1 MADRVSIEQ
10 SEPYTWG
17 DACDGW
23 HLLKRDDLSVI
34 QERVPP
40 GKLEAKHFH
49 RTSRQF
55 FFILEG
61 QATIE
66 VDGNAVVL
74 NKHQGIEIAPTVPHQ
89 FRNESNNDVV
99 FLVISAPKSHGDRE
113 NV

>member
-1 MADRVSIEQ
+1 MAEHVSIEQ
-10 SEPYTWG
+10 AEHYTWG
-17 DACDGW
+17 DTCDGW

-40 GKLEAKHFH
+40 GKFEVKHFH
-49 RTSRQF
+49 HKSRQF

-66 VDGNAVVL
+66 MAGKAIVL
-74 NKHQGIEIAPTVPHQ
+74 NKHQGLEIPPTVPHQ
-89 FRNESNNDVV
+89 FRNDSTEDVV

-113 NV
+113 KV